1 MMMTPQEVA
10 EYVGM
15 TVVQVMAMRTPAL
28 GSTETGWRCGES
40 GRISESTYDCSC
52 DSVLCDLGEYV
63 TVSPKVEE

>member
-10 EYVGM
+10 DYVGL
-15 TVVQVMAMRTPAL
+15 TVDEVMGMRTVAL
-28 GSTETGWRCGES
+28 GRTETYWRCGES